1 MSKRVFQN
9 SLATLVTVVALTFT
23 GLASAR
29 FYDSSFDPPG
39 PLTFSGTG
47 RFYVDDACFAVDG
60 SHLAAA
66 CNLTLISATVDMSN
80 GTDTAHLD
88 FLSILPNTLDMI
100 DLFISGGELVGV
112 NTNAIGF
119 VFPGPCT
126 GTLCGD
132 PWWVQWGFTVDI
144 DPVYLYTGNCDGE
157 ECFRN
162 EQSSA
167 TAPNVTFT
175 RVPEPGTLALLL
187 GALGI
192 GGLMRRRSAA

>member
-1 MSKRVFQN
+1 MSKRVFKN

-29 FYDSSFDPPG
+29 FYDSSYDPPG

-47 RFYVDDACFAVDG
+47 RFYVDDACFAADG
-60 SHLAAA
+60 QYAAAA
-66 CNLTLISATVDMSN
+66 CNLKLISASLDMSN
-80 GTDTAHLD
+80 GTDSAHLD
-88 FLSILPNTLDMI
+88 FVSLLPNTLDMI

-112 NTNAIGF
+112 NTNAIGW

-126 GTLCGD
+126 GALCGD
-132 PWWVQWGFTVDI
+132 PWWIQWGFNP
-144 DPVYLYTGNCDGE
+144 DPVFLFTGNCDGD

-162 EQSSA
+162 EQASSIA
-167 TAPNVTFT
+167 DTVTFT
-175 RVPEPGTLALLL
+175 RVPEPGTLVLLL

-192 GGLMRRRSAA
+192 GGLMRRRTAA